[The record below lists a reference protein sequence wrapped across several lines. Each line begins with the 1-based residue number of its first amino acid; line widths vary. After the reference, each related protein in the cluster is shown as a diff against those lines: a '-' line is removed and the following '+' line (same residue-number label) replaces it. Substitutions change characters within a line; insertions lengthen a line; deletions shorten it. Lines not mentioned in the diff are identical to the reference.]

1 LRAYLA
7 GISFTDAQVGK
18 VVDALDRLK
27 LADNT
32 IIIFF
37 GDHGYHLG
45 ERGWWNKSTVFEL
58 SARAP
63 MIVYDPQMKAKG
75 KVTKRLVE
83 FVDIYP
89 TLVEL
94 AGLKAAQKLE
104 GRSFV
109 PLLNNPQ
116 LKWKEAAY
124 TQVQRGKIAG
134 YSVRTERW
142 RYTEWDEGRQ
152 GAELYDYQTDP
163 SEYINLADDPKR
175 QAVVREL
182 KALLRKKS

>member
-1 LRAYLA
+1 
-7 GISFTDAQVGK
+7 
-18 VVDALDRLK
+18 
-27 LADNT
+27 
-32 IIIFF
+32 
-37 GDHGYHLG
+37 
-45 ERGWWNKSTVFEL
+45 
-58 SARAP
+58 

-75 KVTKRLVE
+75 KVTNRLVE

-94 AGLKAAQKLE
+94 AGLKALQKLE

-152 GAELYDYQTDP
+152 GAELYDHQTDP
-163 SEYINLADDPKR
+163 NEYRNLANDPKHQTIVQR
-175 QAVVREL
+175 L
-182 KALLRKKS
+182 KTLLRKKA